1 MGKKISTLQD
11 AVDLKD
17 SDLILIVETSIDG
30 VPQTT
35 KKTTV
40 SSFRS
45 QLNSSEAIDY
55 YKKYE
60 TMTSTEINTLVNNR
74 FIADQSGIPGGVYNR
89 GNWDTAFSWGDH
101 SAQNYER
108 IAQKGAVNG
117 YCDLDAYGQVPVTR
131 LGAAI
136 PSSHVVGGVTQT
148 DLNNWNDAYGWGD
161 HSTAGYFLASEASTV
176 ATTGSYADLTGRP
189 SVATSTTTGLMSST
203 DKSTLD
209 SLVENLDPSGTGG
222 TGLYVKKTDLA
233 DVATSGDYADLTN
246 TPTAVST
253 FTNDLGYLTDYT
265 VTEEDVTAHQA
276 ALTITQSQISDLSH
290 FDGTYDSLTGAP
302 TTLSSFTNDS
312 GFITGYTVT
321 EEDVTAH
328 QAALT
333 ITQSQISDLSH
344 FDGNYSSL
352 IGAPVLATVATSGSY
367 TDLTNQPTL
376 FDGDYNSLTNIPTS
390 LIKAG
395 AETTTPASTSETFE
409 DAMLLVPVNCIT
421 CGLIKTE
428 DAGSGTGFY
437 YQVKYR
443 QVL

>member
-290 FDGTYDSLTGAP
+290 FDG
-302 TTLSSFTNDS
+302 
-312 GFITGYTVT
+312 
-321 EEDVTAH
+321 
-328 QAALT
+328 
-333 ITQSQISDLSH
+333 
-344 FDGNYSSL
+344 NYSSL

-367 TDLTNQPTL
+367 TDLTNQPTLFDGDYNSLTNQPTL